1 MVPLTSR
8 TILKERMS
16 RLQWIAVILC
26 IIGSALIFY
35 GLIHSVEFEDGSHL
49 RHPAISN
56 TTFPDFE
63 NSTQSQESNKQ
74 HMTTNVRDFII
85 GLVMAI
91 SAGISTNLYTAMT
104 RLLQGHLKSP
114 VILVVWF
121 DIVSILV
128 SSVLMLVLEINDL
141 ALPSNANGWLYF
153 ALHLL
158 ASLTATTYYIA
169 LYFATAVVCNITFN
183 LEIPISML
191 CQYVIFAHLQPIDGS
206 LYDVIGGSIITF
218 GIVLP
223 SIYDFKQYLMERK
236 LQSIEQHQ
244 KQSNEPSAATL
255 L

>member
-1 MVPLTSR
+1 
-8 TILKERMS
+8 
-16 RLQWIAVILC
+16 
-26 IIGSALIFY
+26 
-35 GLIHSVEFEDGSHL
+35 
-49 RHPAISN
+49 
-56 TTFPDFE
+56 
-63 NSTQSQESNKQ
+63 
-74 HMTTNVRDFII
+74 MTKNVRYFII
-85 GLVMAI
+85 GLIMAI

-104 RLLQGHLKSP
+104 RSLQGHLNSP

-121 DIVSILV
+121 DILAILV

-141 ALPSNANGWLYF
+141 ALPSNVNGWLYF
-153 ALHLL
+153 ALHI
-158 ASLTATTYYIA
+158 LTNVVTSITYYIA

-223 SIYDFKQYLMERK
+223 SVYDFKQYLMERK